1 MVDQQEGDA
10 VKDSDIK
17 IFKDRIEVLGFSFII
32 RKLKISGEFNFSK
45 LQALYVH
52 SEWG

>member
-10 VKDSDIK
+10 VRDVDLKV
-17 IFKDRIEVLGFSFII
+17 FKDRIEVLGFSFIL
-32 RKLKISGEFNFSK
+32 RKLKISGGFNFNK